1 MGEDMQKRSTSR
13 GSRIWCAWPVFVYST
28 LGYFI
33 TSTVA
38 SSMNVAAGV
47 FASERGWDP
56 ILITSMIS
64 VASLGNV
71 LSGFIAG
78 RLCIRHSAKT
88 MGLVWGVLYLTGIL
102 FMDVS
107 TDFSL
112 FIIAMVLANAASSAW
127 GYNTNPVL
135 ITNWFPKRK
144 GTVQGIVS
152 MGIPLGAGFAS
163 VFFMFGYEHWGI
175 GGANV
180 PFAIVAGI
188 TLLLLVFGIT
198 SYPEQRGLEPD
209 TMAACER
216 SNPQLAASKTQEP
229 ASDGAD
235 SKAARIDAAFII
247 LSLILGTQLLF
258 AGGLMVQIAPRLF
271 ELGYSMDEA
280 LAGMMVTAGFACVG
294 SIVCGAIGDRYGANA
309 GVIITFILG
318 ILGILLNVTGQPAL
332 VMASL
337 ALIGVVTGSADNWPV
352 NICAER
358 FGRKGF
364 ASAFSFMQ
372 PIIQLVGAAGP
383 ALFAQAAGI
392 TGSYEASY
400 LIGCALLAAG
410 LVLFCLFVRRDAK
423 PEGGEQSS

>member
-1 MGEDMQKRSTSR
+1 MQKHSIFKRL
-13 GSRIWCAWPVFVYST
+13 RIWRAWPVFVYST

-47 FASERGWDP
+47 FASERGWDAV
-56 ILITSMIS
+56 LITSMIS
-64 VASLGNV
+64 IASLGNV
-71 LSGFIAG
+71 LCGFIAG
-78 RLCIRHSAKT
+78 RLCVRHSAK
-88 MGLVWGVLYLTGIL
+88 MMALIWGAIYLLGIL
-102 FMDVS
+102 LMGVS

-112 FIIAMVLANAASSAW
+112 FVIAMVLANAASSAW

-135 ITNWFPKRK
+135 ITNWFPKYK

-163 VFFMFGYEHWGI
+163 VCFMFGYGRWGI
-175 GGANV
+175 EGANL
-180 PFAIVAGI
+180 PFAIIAGV

-198 SYPEQRGLEPD
+198 SYPEQMGLEPD
-209 TMAACER
+209 TMMPCER
-216 SNPQLAASKTQEP
+216 RNPGLA
-229 ASDGAD
+229 GARPEGCPPD
-235 SKAARIDAAFII
+235 LPKMGHVKVGTGFVV

-280 LAGMMVTAGFACVG
+280 LAGMIVTAGFACAG
-294 SIVCGAIGDRYGANA
+294 SIVCGAIGDRYGASV
-309 GVIITFILG
+309 GVILTFVLG
-318 ILGILLNVTGQPAL
+318 IVGILLNVTGQHTL

-352 NICAER
+352 NICAEQ
-358 FGRKGF
+358 FGREGF
-364 ASAFSFMQ
+364 ASSFSIMQ

-383 ALFAQAAGI
+383 ALFAQAAGL
-392 TGSYEASY
+392 TGSYEISY
-400 LIGCALLAAG
+400 LIGAALLLIG
-410 LVLFCLFVRRDAK
+410 LVLYCLFIRK
-423 PEGGEQSS
+423 GTKLGGGVQGS